1 MELILL
7 LIYSFFVWLIF
18 FKFKI
23 LPWNIVSQVIVF
35 TLPVL
40 GMIATILLL
49 NLVAPST
56 NDVRAINYVIPIV
69 PRVNGQV
76 TEVPIEPNKPIKK
89 GDVLFKLDPKPF
101 ELDVKAAEATLESL
115 RIALVTAEASQR
127 GLQNQVESATAR
139 KAAVKAQLDL
149 ANKRV
154 QQYTSLAQSGAGR
167 GADLDQALAEAARLE
182 SEWLAAE
189 ANEAQIRQKLSALT
203 ANGEI
208 DEVATAKARIAKAEA
223 DLEAARYQLE
233 GTTHLAPADGR
244 VVNLAL
250 RAGVRAVQMP
260 MAPVMSFIED
270 NDQWIVAMFHQ
281 NELLNVEP
289 GNEAEIYL
297 KSHPGRIIKCKVDSI
312 LWATAQGQMPISG
325 NLPNTAT
332 APAPEQRIAV
342 RLLVEPR
349 DRDLFLAA
357 GARGAGAIFSE
368 HGKILHVIRKVMLRV
383 STKTNWL
390 VLKLH

>member
-7 LIYSFFVWLIF
+7 LIYSFFVWLVF
-18 FKFKI
+18 FKFKL

-40 GMIATILLL
+40 GMIATILIL

-69 PRVNGQV
+69 PRVSGQV
-76 TEVPIEPNKPIKK
+76 LEVPIEPNEPIKK
-89 GDVLFKLDPKPF
+89 GDVLFKLDPTPF
-101 ELDVKAAEATLESL
+101 EIAVKAAEATLESH
-115 RIALVTAEASQR
+115 RVALVTAEANQR
-127 GLQNQVESATAR
+127 ALEDQVKSAAAR
-139 KAAVKAQLDL
+139 KEAVRSQLDL
-149 ANKRV
+149 AKRRV
-154 QQYTSLAQSGAGR
+154 EQFTALAESGAGR

-182 SEWLAAE
+182 SELLAAE
-189 ANEAQIRQKLSALT
+189 ANQSQIQQKLSALT
-203 ANGEI
+203 ADGEI
-208 DEVATAKARIAKAEA
+208 DEVAAARARIAKAEA
-223 DLEAARYQLE
+223 DFEAARYDLE
-233 GTTHLAPADGR
+233 GTVHLAPADGR

-250 RAGVRAVQMP
+250 RPGVRAVQMP

-281 NELLNVEP
+281 NELLNVRP
-289 GNEAEIYL
+289 GDEAEIYL
-297 KSHPGRIIKCKVDSI
+297 KSHPGRIIKCRVDSV
-312 LWATAQGQMPISG
+312 LWATAQGQLPISG
-325 NLPNTAT
+325 NLPNTAA

-357 GARGAGAIFSE
+357 GARGSGAIFTE

-383 STKTNWL
+383 STKLDWL